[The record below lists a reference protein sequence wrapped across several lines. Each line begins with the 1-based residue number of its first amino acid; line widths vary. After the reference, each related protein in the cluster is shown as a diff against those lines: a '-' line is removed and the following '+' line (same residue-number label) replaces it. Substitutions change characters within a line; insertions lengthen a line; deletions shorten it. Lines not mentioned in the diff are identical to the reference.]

1 MDNPPFDPIEVPE
14 HLDRLFAEISEA
26 FESDRFAV
34 LRYEHTVAQMYAAAA
49 LAHCCHLAQ
58 VTLTLHRSGEE
69 LAARLVARGVFESWL
84 VGLFVHFGGYEATA
98 ALANEF
104 HYQVQT
110 QLRDAEQH
118 DEQLNSA
125 RKTVRRKNKM
135 IAANNAAKLRW
146 NEVHEDEVQKPLDP
160 LLPDPVGVTMDP
172 DWSTRML
179 MFAGTT
185 PESVVVEDHRGEL
198 VRVGGKTEAPPQPP
212 QPALL
217 RRLTRRVEGELKRCR
232 HVGRHRTAR
241 AEIGERFSGEEQP
254 ELVAAECLWFGNPVD
269 DDQIL
274 FLDPV
279 DVVAQVMKHARSASV
294 SSTSIMVQVRGR
306 AATTVAVATVLS
318 GRGAFSSSSSSL
330 VMSVHPQRIISSSGS
345 PISRGAL
352 RRT

>member
-1 MDNPPFDPIEVPE
+1 MRLRQGPAFGRSAADTV
-14 HLDRLFAEISEA
+14 DRSLP
-26 FESDRFAV
+26 
-34 LRYEHTVAQMYAAAA
+34 
-49 LAHCCHLAQ
+49 C
-58 VTLTLHRSGEE
+58 
-69 LAARLVARGVFESWL
+69 AR
-84 VGLFVHFGGYEATA
+84 
-98 ALANEF
+98 
-104 HYQVQT
+104 
-110 QLRDAEQH
+110 
-118 DEQLNSA
+118 
-125 RKTVRRKNKM
+125 
-135 IAANNAAKLRW
+135 
-146 NEVHEDEVQKPLDP
+146 
-160 LLPDPVGVTMDP
+160 
-172 DWSTRML
+172 
-179 MFAGTT
+179 
-185 PESVVVEDHRGEL
+185 ESVVVEDHRGEL
-198 VRVGGKTEAPPQPP
+198 VRVGGETEAPPQPP
-212 QPALL
+212 QPAFL

-254 ELVAAECLWFGNPVD
+254 EPVAAECLWFGDPVD

-279 DVVAQVMKHARSASV
+279 AQPADVVAQVMNHARSASV